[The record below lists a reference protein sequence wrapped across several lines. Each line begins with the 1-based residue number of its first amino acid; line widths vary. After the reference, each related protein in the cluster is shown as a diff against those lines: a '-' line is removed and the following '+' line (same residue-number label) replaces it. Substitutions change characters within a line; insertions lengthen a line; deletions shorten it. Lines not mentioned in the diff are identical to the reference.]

1 MLLAAVELYN
11 ALVLGFLDM
20 KYFSFDNVSI
30 TVLGVTQ
37 TLNLPNL
44 CQNDAKFQTHPPIP
58 SLQNAKSV
66 ENRCF

>member
-11 ALVLGFLDM
+11 ALVLEFLEM

-44 CQNDAKFQTHPPIP
+44 CQNDAKFQMHPPT
-58 SLQNAKSV
+58 SGKTLVQ
-66 ENRCF
+66 EF